1 MKKNLRIVSAAA
13 AALLAVA
20 PVAAS
25 AVSVNAADSTATT
38 TANATNSNQD
48 YSHINLSGNVTS
60 TNNVTNVN
68 PSFSLTGATK
78 TTPGNLTG
86 SISATFNGTTA
97 SANLFNGQN
106 GHANVKITASDN
118 SVIYDG
124 TASTVVN
131 NLNKLVAGQSYNV
144 VVNNIGFNF
153 GANNAGK
160 EVTLAMPK
168 NSPFSFDE
176 ASVTAAGWTVATTTN
191 GKATAI
197 KGKLDNNGTVN
208 KLVVNGT
215 LTALDATNT
224 NNVVFYNVA
233 NGQPVNA
240 GNVDVVA
247 NANGQLNVSALLP
260 AVQSSFVA
268 VQKVLGANNNT
279 NGGRDD
285 NPAVETYPIV
295 ASSDIADQLKAEGIT
310 VDANGNFNAKHSFT
324 LKVKSTSEGK
334 ATSNGKS
341 AEMTVTFTTANV
353 AEEVAPSVSK
363 TIMHNAYYYDKD
375 AKRVGTDKLTRY
387 NSVTVSPKTT
397 TINGKAYYEVV
408 ENGKLSGKFINA
420 DNIDGTKRTLKH
432 NAYVY
437 KTSKKRANKVVL
449 KKGDTVVTYG
459 GTYTFKNGKQY
470 YKIGNNTDKT
480 YVKASNF

>member
-48 YSHINLSGNVTS
+48 YSHINLNGNVTS

-68 PSFSLTGATK
+68 PSFSLTGAAGNVA
-78 TTPGNLTG
+78 GNLTG
-86 SISATFNGTTA
+86 SISATFNGTSAT
-97 SANLFNGQN
+97 ANLFNGQN
-106 GHANVKITASDN
+106 GHANVKITSATDN

-131 NLNKLVAGQSYNV
+131 NLNRLVAGQSYNV
-144 VVNNIGFNF
+144 VVNSVGFNF

-168 NSPFSFDE
+168 NSPFSF
-176 ASVTAAGWTVATTTN
+176 TGTLPTGWTAATTTN
-191 GKATAI
+191 GNVTAI

-208 KLVVNGT
+208 GLTISGK

-233 NGQPVNA
+233 TGQPA
-240 GNVDVVA
+240 TSGNVDVVA

-260 AVQSSFVA
+260 AVQSSYVA

-285 NPAVETYPIV
+285 NPVVETYAIQ

-324 LKVKSTSEGK
+324 LKVKATSEGK

-397 TINGKAYYEVV
+397 TISGKAYYEVV

-437 KTSKKRANKVVL
+437 ATSKKRANKVVL
-449 KKGDTVVTYG
+449 KKGEEVTTYG

-470 YKIGNNTDKT
+470 YKIGNDTKKT